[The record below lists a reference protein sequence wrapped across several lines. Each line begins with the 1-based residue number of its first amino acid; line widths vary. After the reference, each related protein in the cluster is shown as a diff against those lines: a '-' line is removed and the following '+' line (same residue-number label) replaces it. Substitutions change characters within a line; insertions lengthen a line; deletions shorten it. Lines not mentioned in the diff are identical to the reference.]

1 MYKEKNALRYI
12 VEFLVI
18 VTGIT
23 ASFWGEEYRESL
35 QNDKEEIKALKN
47 LQIELDEIDIYCE
60 ERKTSYRK
68 DHKVLSYLLNNPDY
82 AFDSIDNLVQSSPG
96 IGFALNDYREFQPPM
111 NRYNSIINEG
121 TIKFIESD
129 SVKQQLSELHNTLYA
144 YLKSIV
150 DDEKLIQQKL
160 SFYLAENYPKVILL
174 EKYDTEKKTYYNALS
189 KAGNNDEI
197 LKALMYTK
205 YRKMG
210 IKNYFLDGYE
220 EKLIELRN
228 RIEKTLI
235 NKGAK

>member
-1 MYKEKNALRYI
+1 MYKQKNALRYI

-18 VTGIT
+18 VTGVT
-23 ASFWGEEYRESL
+23 VSLWGEEYRESL
-35 QNDKEEIKALKN
+35 QNDEEEFKALKN
-47 LQIELDEIDIYCE
+47 LQIELDEIDTYCE

-68 DHKVLSYLLNNPDY
+68 DHKVLSYLLKNSDY

-96 IGFALNDYREFQPPM
+96 IGFALNDYRAFQPPM

-150 DDEKLIQQKL
+150 DDEKIIQQKL

-174 EKYDTEKKTYYNALS
+174 EKYDTEKKTYYNFLR
-189 KAGNNDEI
+189 KAVNNDEI
-197 LKALMYTK
+197 LKALIYTK

-228 RIEKTLI
+228 RIEKILI
-235 NKGAK
+235 NQ

>member
-1 MYKEKNALRYI
+1 MYKQKNALRYI

-18 VTGIT
+18 VTGVT
-23 ASFWGEEYRESL
+23 VSFWGEEYRESL
-35 QNDKEEIKALKN
+35 QNKEEEIKALKN
-47 LQIELDEIDIYCE
+47 LQTELNDIDKYCE
-60 ERKTSYRK
+60 ERKISFVK
-68 DHKVLSYLLNNPDY
+68 DRDVLRYLLDNSDY

-96 IGFALNDYREFQPPM
+96 IAFAFNDYREFQPPM

-144 YLKSIV
+144 YLKSVV
-150 DDEKLIQQKL
+150 DDEILIQQKL
-160 SFYLAENYPKVILL
+160 SLYLAENYPKVILL
-174 EKYDTEKKTYYNALS
+174 EKYDTDKKTYYNALS
-189 KAGNNDEI
+189 KAVNNDEI
-197 LKALMYTK
+197 LKALIYTK

-228 RIEKTLI
+228 RIEKVLI
-235 NKGAK
+235 NQGAK

>member
-1 MYKEKNALRYI
+1 MYKQKNALRYI

-18 VTGIT
+18 VTGVT
-23 ASFWGEEYRESL
+23 VSFWGEEYRESL
-35 QNDKEEIKALKN
+35 QNDEEEFKALKN
-47 LQIELDEIDIYCE
+47 LQIELDEIDTYCE

-68 DHKVLSYLLNNPDY
+68 DHKVLSYLLDNSDY

-96 IGFALNDYREFQPPM
+96 IAFAFNDYREFQPPM

-160 SFYLAENYPKVILL
+160 SLYLAENYPKVILL
-174 EKYDTEKKTYYNALS
+174 EKYDTDKKTYYNALS
-189 KAGNNDEI
+189 KAVNNDEI
-197 LKALMYTK
+197 LKALIYTK

-228 RIEKTLI
+228 RIEKIL
-235 NKGAK
+235 

>member
-1 MYKEKNALRYI
+1 MSKYKTLIKYTI
-12 VEFLVI
+12 EFIVI
-18 VTGIT
+18 VAGVS
-23 ASFWGEEYRESL
+23 ASFLGEEYREGL
-35 QNDKEEIKALKN
+35 QNENERIKALSNIK
-47 LQIELDEIDIYCE
+47 IELDEIDTYCE
-60 ERKTSYRK
+60 ERRNNYVK
-68 DHKVLSYLLNNPDY
+68 DRNVLKYLLDNTDY

-96 IGFALNDYREFQPPM
+96 IAFALNDYREFQPPM

-121 TIKFIESD
+121 TIKFIKSD
-129 SVKQQLSELHNTLYA
+129 SVKQQLSELHNTFYS
-144 YLKSIV
+144 YLKSVV

-174 EKYDTEKKTYYNALS
+174 ETYDTEKKTYYNFLS
-189 KAGNNDEI
+189 KAVDKDEI

-228 RIEKTLI
+228 RIEKILI
-235 NKGAK
+235 NQ

>member
-1 MYKEKNALRYI
+1 MYKQKNALRYI

-18 VTGIT
+18 VTGVT
-23 ASFWGEEYRESL
+23 VSFWGEEYRESL
-35 QNDKEEIKALKN
+35 QNKEEEIKALKN
-47 LQIELDEIDIYCE
+47 LQTELNDIDKYCE
-60 ERKTSYRK
+60 ERKISYVK
-68 DHKVLSYLLNNPDY
+68 DRNVLKYLLDNSDY

-96 IGFALNDYREFQPPM
+96 IAFAFNDYREFQPPM

-174 EKYDTEKKTYYNALS
+174 EKYDTDKKTYYNALS
-189 KAGNNDEI
+189 KAVNNDEI
-197 LKALMYTK
+197 LKALIYTK

-228 RIEKTLI
+228 RIEKIL
-235 NKGAK
+235 

>member
-1 MYKEKNALRYI
+1 MYKQKNALRYI

-18 VTGIT
+18 VTGVT
-23 ASFWGEEYRESL
+23 VSFWGEEYRESL
-35 QNDKEEIKALKN
+35 QNDEEEFKALKN
-47 LQIELDEIDIYCE
+47 LQIELDEIDTYCE

-68 DHKVLSYLLNNPDY
+68 DHKVLSYLLKNSDY

-189 KAGNNDEI
+189 KAVNNDEI

-228 RIEKTLI
+228 RIEKIL
-235 NKGAK
+235 

>member
-1 MYKEKNALRYI
+1 MYTQKNALRYI
-12 VEFLVI
+12 AEFFVI

-35 QNDKEEIKALKN
+35 QNDEEEFKALKN
-47 LQIELDEIDIYCE
+47 LQIELDEIDTYCE

-68 DHKVLSYLLNNPDY
+68 DYKVLSYLLKNPDY

-111 NRYNSIINEG
+111 NRYISILNEG
-121 TIKFIESD
+121 TIKFIKSD

-160 SFYLAENYPKVILL
+160 SLYLAENYPKVILL

-189 KAGNNDEI
+189 KAVNNDEI

>member
-1 MYKEKNALRYI
+1 MSKEKNAFRYI

-18 VTGIT
+18 VTGVT
-23 ASFWGEEYRESL
+23 VSFWGEEYRESL
-35 QNDKEEIKALKN
+35 QNKEEEIKALKN
-47 LQIELDEIDIYCE
+47 LQTELNDIDTYCE
-60 ERKTSYRK
+60 ERKISYVK
-68 DHKVLSYLLNNPDY
+68 DRNVLKYLLDNSDY

-96 IGFALNDYREFQPPM
+96 IAFAFNDYREFQPPM

-150 DDEKLIQQKL
+150 DDEKIIQQKL

-189 KAGNNDEI
+189 KAVNNDEI

>member
-1 MYKEKNALRYI
+1 MYKQKNALRYI

-47 LQIELDEIDIYCE
+47 LQIELEEIDVYCE
-60 ERKTSYRK
+60 ERKTNYRK
-68 DHKVLSYLLNNPDY
+68 DHNVLSYLLKNPDY

-160 SFYLAENYPKVILL
+160 SLYLAENYPKVILL

-189 KAGNNDEI
+189 KAVNNDEI

-235 NKGAK
+235 NNGAK

>member
-1 MYKEKNALRYI
+1 MYKQKNALRYI

-18 VTGIT
+18 VTGVT
-23 ASFWGEEYRESL
+23 VSFWGEEYRESL
-35 QNDKEEIKALKN
+35 QNDEEEFKALKN
-47 LQIELDEIDIYCE
+47 LQIELDEIDTYCE
-60 ERKTSYRK
+60 ERKTSYIK

-160 SFYLAENYPKVILL
+160 SLYLAENYPKVILL

-189 KAGNNDEI
+189 KAVNNDEI
-197 LKALMYTK
+197 LKALIYTK

-228 RIEKTLI
+228 RIEKIL
-235 NKGAK
+235 

>member
-1 MYKEKNALRYI
+1 MSKYKTLIKYTI
-12 VEFLVI
+12 EFIVI
-18 VTGIT
+18 VAGVS
-23 ASFWGEEYRESL
+23 ASFLGEEYREGL
-35 QNDKEEIKALKN
+35 QNENERIKALSN
-47 LQIELDEIDIYCE
+47 IQIELDEIDTYCE
-60 ERKTSYRK
+60 ERKNNYVK
-68 DHKVLSYLLNNPDY
+68 DRNVLQYLLDNSDY

-96 IGFALNDYREFQPPM
+96 MAFALNDYREFQPPM

-129 SVKQQLSELHNTLYA
+129 SVKQQLSELHNTFYA

-174 EKYDTEKKTYYNALS
+174 ETYDTDKKSYYNLLR
-189 KAGNNDEI
+189 KAVNNDEI
-197 LKALMYTK
+197 LKALIYTK

-210 IKNYFLDGYE
+210 IKNYFLDGYV

-228 RIEKTLI
+228 RIEITLI
-235 NKGAK
+235 NQ